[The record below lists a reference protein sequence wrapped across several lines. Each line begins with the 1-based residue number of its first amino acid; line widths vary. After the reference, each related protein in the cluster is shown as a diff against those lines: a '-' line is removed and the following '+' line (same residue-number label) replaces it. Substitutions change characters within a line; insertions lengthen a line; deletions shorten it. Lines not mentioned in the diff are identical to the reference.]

1 MKLYILLI
9 INILVS
15 ICIQAQE
22 DPVLLK
28 IHNKKIFRSE
38 FEYSLNKHGKQFE
51 GNIKDFLNDF
61 INRKILS
68 EAARDKGLDTTF
80 NFRRIYNYYKNK
92 QNSITSFPDKG
103 KSLVEVN
110 NPDKI
115 FHISQIFIALPQDAS
130 ADYQQRVKNR
140 MDSIYDQVLREKSFN
155 IVASHFETCGMP
167 AKSREYVLSSRNKTY
182 KEVEQVIFDLKEGEI
197 SKPFLSPAGY
207 YIVKIEPSQ
216 TQERKT
222 ESNKVNVYLL
232 HEYEDGLL
240 SQEFMKS
247 NEKISEEE
255 YQKSLINY
263 YNTHKKD
270 YSISTACFEGML
282 IQGKTSDLTKRLK
295 KKLKKM
301 PVENRMKFIRT
312 ECNIGSIHLVK
323 AIEGLFVKGDNPI
336 VDKLAFKGSNYKVDS
351 QYPYAAIIGKKKK
364 RKQFLF
370 SEVKQQVE
378 IDYQEK
384 REKDLLADLRQK
396 YDVQINKSVLDTV
409 NKHL

>member
-1 MKLYILLI
+1 
-9 INILVS
+9 
-15 ICIQAQE
+15 
-22 DPVLLK
+22 
-28 IHNKKIFRSE
+28 
-38 FEYSLNKHGKQFE
+38 
-51 GNIKDFLNDF
+51 
-61 INRKILS
+61 
-68 EAARDKGLDTTF
+68 
-80 NFRRIYNYYKNK
+80 
-92 QNSITSFPDKG
+92 
-103 KSLVEVN
+103 
-110 NPDKI
+110 
-115 FHISQIFIALPQDAS
+115 
-130 ADYQQRVKNR
+130 
-140 MDSIYDQVLREKSFN
+140 
-155 IVASHFETCGMP
+155 
-167 AKSREYVLSSRNKTY
+167 
-182 KEVEQVIFDLKEGEI
+182 LKEGEI

>member
-295 KKLKKM
+295 K
-301 PVENRMKFIRT
+301 I
-312 ECNIGSIHLVK
+312 
-323 AIEGLFVKGDNPI
+323 
-336 VDKLAFKGSNYKVDS
+336 
-351 QYPYAAIIGKKKK
+351 
-364 RKQFLF
+364 
-370 SEVKQQVE
+370 
-378 IDYQEK
+378 
-384 REKDLLADLRQK
+384 EKDAC
-396 YDVQINKSVLDTV
+396 
-409 NKHL
+409 